1 MEKADSCIFKK
12 GAAID
17 KAMLTDICEWIYE
30 EDFSKKSEE
39 EILDYLFDNDA
50 HGATKAKIMIS
61 LCLIIYSNAD
71 ELFDNSNLRR
81 QLVKF
86 IKDNLQT
93 SKLNKLLKLDNK
105 LNDKEYIDTI
115 QNRLDGLNQEH
126 NIFRVNTNNI
136 SEFLNNSQ

>member
-1 MEKADSCIFKK
+1 MEKANSCIFKK
-12 GAAID
+12 EAAID
-17 KAMLTDICEWIYE
+17 KTMLTDICEWIYE

-39 EILDYLFDNDA
+39 EILDCLFDNDA
-50 HGATKAKIMIS
+50 HGAAKAKIMIS

-93 SKLNKLLKLDNK
+93 S
-105 LNDKEYIDTI
+105 
-115 QNRLDGLNQEH
+115 
-126 NIFRVNTNNI
+126 
-136 SEFLNNSQ
+136 